1 MAYREFGAPDA
12 GRVVIC
18 VHGLTRNG
26 RDFDTLATALA
37 EAGCRVIC
45 PDVVGRGES
54 SWLSDPAG
62 YGFPQYLADM
72 TVLLARLETEAVD
85 WVGTSKGGLIGMTLA
100 TQSGTPQSGTP
111 QSGTPQSG
119 TPQSGTPQSGT
130 PQSGTPQSGT
140 PQSGTPQSGT
150 PQSGTPQ
157 SGTPQSGTPQSGTPQ
172 SGTPQSGTPQSGT
185 PQSGTPQSGTPQS
198 GTPQSGTPQSG
209 TPQSGTPQSGTPQSG
224 TPQSGTPQS
233 GTPQSGTPQS
243 GTPQSGTPQSG
254 TPQSGTPQSGTPQ
267 SGTPQSGTPQFG
279 TPQSGTPLRRLVLND
294 VGPFLPRAALARIGT
309 YVGHDPRFADLEAA
323 EAYMRDVHA
332 GFGALADHEWRYLT
346 EISVAAA
353 KGGGEGALRL
363 RYDPGIGAAFHVAP
377 PKDVDLWAVWDR
389 LTAPTLVLRGA
400 DSDLLLP
407 ETAAEMTRRGP
418 RTELTEIA
426 GCGHAPALMDPAQVA
441 RVRDWL
447 LA

>member
-85 WVGTSKGGLIGMTLA
+85 WVGTSMGGLIGMTLA
-100 TQSGTPQSGTP
+100 TQSGTPQSGTPQSDTPQSGTP

-224 TPQSGTPQS
+224 TPQSGTP
-233 GTPQSGTPQS
+233 
-243 GTPQSGTPQSG
+243 
-254 TPQSGTPQSGTPQ
+254 
-267 SGTPQSGTPQFG
+267 
-279 TPQSGTPLRRLVLND
+279 LRRLVLND

-389 LTAPTLVLRGA
+389 LTVPTLVLRGA

-418 RTELTEIA
+418 RAELTEIA